1 MRFAC
6 DTGGTFTDLLVEE
19 DGAWHLYKA
28 STTPGDPTRGVL
40 DALALAAAD
49 RGVPLEALLAGGSLF
64 MHATT
69 HAINAV
75 LTGRVART
83 AFLTSEGHPDVL
95 TLREGGRG
103 DPFDLSRPFPDPY
116 VPRHLTFEV
125 PERISAS
132 GAVVRPL
139 DEPAVAAICSRM
151 REAGVEAVGVCL
163 LWSVVNP
170 AHEQRIAELLE
181 THLPGVPYTLSHA
194 LNPAPR
200 EYRRGSAACIDA
212 SLKPLMTDYL
222 GTLTR
227 RLESAGFRGR
237 VLVVTSQGGVMDAE
251 GVARTPIHVL
261 NSGPSMAPVAGR
273 FYAAA
278 DGLGGNAIIADTG
291 GTTYD
296 VSVVRDGRIPLTR
309 ELWVGEPVYG
319 HLTGFPSVD
328 VKSVGAGG
336 GSIARVD
343 EGGMLHVGPD
353 SAGAKPGPVC
363 YGRGGSEPTVTDAAL
378 VLGYLDPGYFLGGAM
393 PLDAEAAA
401 EAVERCVARPLGL
414 SREAAASAVIEV
426 ATENMVQAIAD
437 ITVAQGIDPAA
448 AVLIGGG
455 GAAGLNAV
463 FIARRLGCRR
473 LVIPEVGAAL
483 STAGA
488 MMSDL
493 VAEHRAMMPQAS
505 QTFDAA
511 AVNALLARLEERC
524 HAFAVGPGRDA
535 VRAQVDF
542 QVEARYPDQA
552 WEIDV
557 PLRRSRFEAPGD
569 LDALV
574 SDFHAEHE
582 RLFAVADTDSAVEMV
597 SWRASVA
604 CTLTDAPAGRLT
616 PRLRSRSGAPKRWI
630 TLPGGA
636 RHEVPVLDFDA
647 IAPGHACQG
656 AAIVESAFTTIV
668 IDDGAV
674 FRRSPAGSLVIEL

>member
-49 RGVPLEALLAGGSLF
+49 RGVPLEVLLAGGSLF

-125 PERISAS
+125 PGRIAAS
-132 GAVVRPL
+132 GEVVRPL
-139 DEPAVAAICSRM
+139 DEAAVVAICRRM
-151 REAGVEAVGVCL
+151 REEGVEAVGVCL

-170 AHEQRIAELLE
+170 AHEKRVAELLE
-181 THLPGVPYTLSHA
+181 AHLPGVPYTLSHA

-212 SLKPLMTDYL
+212 SLKPLMTAYL

-227 RLESAGFRGR
+227 RLENAGFGGR

-251 GVARTPIHVL
+251 DVARTPIHAL

-363 YGRGGSEPTVTDAAL
+363 YGRGGTEPTVTDAAL

-393 PLDAEAAA
+393 PLDQAAAA
-401 EAVERCVARPLGL
+401 EAIERCLARPLGL

-493 VAEHRAMMPQAS
+493 VAEHRAMMPQGSDA
-505 QTFDAA
+505 FDGA
-511 AVNALLARLEERC
+511 AVNALLGRLEERC
-524 HAFAVGPGRDA
+524 HAFAQGPGCGA
-535 VRAQVDF
+535 VRTQVDF

-557 PLRRSRFEAPGD
+557 PLRRSRFEGPCD

-574 SDFHAEHE
+574 ADFHAEHE
-582 RLFAVADTDSAVEMV
+582 RLFAVADTDSPIEMV

-604 CTLTDAPAGRLT
+604 CTLTDAPAGRLK
-616 PRLRSRSGAPKRWI
+616 PRPRPRSGTPKRWI
-630 TLPGGA
+630 TLPGGG

-647 IAPGHACQG
+647 IAPGQECRG

-668 IDDGAV
+668 IDEGAV
-674 FRRSPAGSLVIEL
+674 FRRNPAGSLVIEL